1 MVCLLAL
8 VFCTCNRMQLTGSK
22 GENQAERAKAIVQA
36 VAHYNDA
43 QKLAEVSSNL
53 GEAMVGLTIS
63 DNMKGGKLATRGW

>member
-1 MVCLLAL
+1 
-8 VFCTCNRMQLTGSK
+8 MQLTVSK

>member
-1 MVCLLAL
+1 
-8 VFCTCNRMQLTGSK
+8 MQLTGSK